1 MGPYRLS
8 IRDQIGQLFMVG
20 FLGTSVT
27 PDLAAFIKEY
37 KPGGVILFSRNLE
50 SVEQIVELTNA
61 LQACSPHSP
70 LLIAIDQ
77 EGGRVSRLP
86 KGFTIFPPC
95 GVLGRCNSTEL
106 AYAAAATIAKEVRS
120 VGVNMNMA
128 PVLDVNCNPAN
139 PVIGD
144 RAFGTTP
151 DVVCELGLATAAG
164 LQDNKVVACGKHFPG
179 HGDTSVDSHKKLPV
193 VEASRERLEAIE
205 FPPFR
210 LAVAQGVASL
220 MTAHVLYP
228 ALDKELPATLSP
240 AIINNFLRQELHYD
254 GVVLTDDLEMHAI
267 IDHYEVEDAA
277 VRAVLAGCD
286 MLLICKDRDR
296 EIAAFK
302 AIEQAVAAGTI
313 SSERLN
319 LSVARITRL
328 KDKFVAPYKPV
339 TISDA
344 KLIAG
349 CRTHQTLL
357 RTIEQVRDRLPK
369 VATL

>member
-1 MGPYRLS
+1 MTT
-8 IRDQIGQLFMVG
+8 RDTIGQLFMVG

-27 PDLAAFIKEY
+27 PDLASFIKEY

-50 SVEQIVELTNA
+50 CIEQIVQLTND

-70 LLIAIDQ
+70 LLISIDQ

-95 GVLGRCNSTEL
+95 ELLGRFNSTKL
-106 AYAAAATIAKEVRS
+106 AYAAAAIIAKELRA

-128 PVLDVNCNPAN
+128 PVLDVNSNPNN

-151 DVVCELGLATAAG
+151 GIVCELGLATAAG

-179 HGDTSVDSHKKLPV
+179 HGDTNADSHKELPV
-193 VEASRERLEAIE
+193 VEASRERLGAIE

-210 LAVAQGVASL
+210 RAVEQGIASM
-220 MTAHVLYP
+220 MTAHVLYR
-228 ALDKELPATLSP
+228 ALDPELPATLSP
-240 AIINNFLRQELHYD
+240 TIITNFLRQELQYD

-267 IDHYEVEDAA
+267 IDHYGVEDAA

-286 MLLICKDRDR
+286 VVLVCKDRDR
-296 EIAAFK
+296 EVAAFG
-302 AIEQAVAAGTI
+302 AVEQAVASGTI
-313 SSERLN
+313 SIERLN
-319 LSVARITRL
+319 RSAARIARL
-328 KDKFVAPYKPV
+328 KDRFVAPYKPV

-349 CRTHQTLL
+349 CRTHQALL
-357 RTIEQVRDRLPK
+357 RTIEQVQARLSAVPT
-369 VATL
+369 VL